1 MSNIKKIACSTITIL
16 FPCLCYE
23 VFVFLSRRFVDK
35 YMELKSRD
43 ELSEA
48 ALFEETGKA
57 LLAEGIT
64 LKRRGAPPVRVLA

>member
-1 MSNIKKIACSTITIL
+1 M
-16 FPCLCYE
+16 
-23 VFVFLSRRFVDK
+23 FVFLSRRFVDK